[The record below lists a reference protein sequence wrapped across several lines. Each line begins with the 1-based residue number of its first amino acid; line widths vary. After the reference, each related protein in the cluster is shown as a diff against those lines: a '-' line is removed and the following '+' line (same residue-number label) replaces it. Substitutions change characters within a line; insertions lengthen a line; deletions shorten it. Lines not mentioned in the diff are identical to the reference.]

1 MTQENANK
9 LIVNA
14 LPLTGE
20 ERESFDKA
28 ACGIPQVFVGD
39 EAMRGEM
46 VWRANIPEQW
56 RARASAVIGNFPA
69 SDAAQYTA
77 IEWLQTVSAGVDAY
91 TRPGGLPSDVMI
103 TNATGAYGQSVA
115 EHMFAMMWTLMKQ
128 VHRYASAQRDHVWH
142 DEGPAASPDGAVALI
157 IGTGDIGSH
166 FGRLA
171 QAVGMQTIGVRRNA
185 SVGAEG
191 IERMHGFE
199 DLDALLPLADVV
211 AMALPST
218 PQTHHLIDAARL
230 TLLKPTAIVLNAG
243 RGDAIDCQALAAA
256 LREGKLRAAGLD
268 VTEPEPLPADHPL
281 WDEPR
286 CLITPHVAGGLH
298 LAQTGR
304 RIIEIALEN
313 VTRYAQGRELKNIVR
328 R

>member
-1 MTQENANK
+1 MAQDNANK

-20 ERESFDKA
+20 ERETFDKA

-39 EAMRGEM
+39 EATRGEM

-69 SDAAQYTA
+69 ADAAQYTR

-91 TRPGGLPSDVMI
+91 TRPGGLPRHVTI

-128 VHRYASAQRDHVWH
+128 VHRYAMTQRDHVWR
-142 DEGPAASPDGAVALI
+142 DEGPAASPAGGVALI

-171 QAVGMQTIGVRRNA
+171 QAVGMHTLGVRRNA
-185 SVGAEG
+185 NVGAEG
-191 IERMHGFE
+191 IEHMHGFD

-218 PQTHHLIDAARL
+218 PQTHHLLDATRL
-230 TLLKPTAIVLNAG
+230 AQLKPTAIVLNAG
-243 RGDAIDCQALAAA
+243 RGDAIDCQALAAS
-256 LREGKLRAAGLD
+256 LHDGRLRAAGLD
-268 VTEPEPLPADHPL
+268 VTEPEPLPENHPL

-298 LAQTGR
+298 LQQTGE
-304 RIIEIALEN
+304 RIIQIALDN
-313 VTRYAQGRELKNIVR
+313 VARYGQGRELINTVR